1 MWVCYAVSQTI
12 CTDQKCQGH
21 PSQTVIHLNFLSG
34 HYTRCADG
42 KCNELDIQTQDLDFR
57 VLSLTAP
64 SFGLR
69 VRIDALNFAE
79 VATTDEGQIT
89 LLGRCGPA

>member
-1 MWVCYAVSQTI
+1 M
-12 CTDQKCQGH
+12 
-21 PSQTVIHLNFLSG
+21 IHLNFLSG

-79 VATTDEGQIT
+79 VATTDEG
-89 LLGRCGPA
+89 RSPYWAVAGPRSL

>member
-1 MWVCYAVSQTI
+1 
-12 CTDQKCQGH
+12 
-21 PSQTVIHLNFLSG
+21 VIHLNFLSG
-34 HYTRCADG
+34 HYTQCADG